1 MLSSQDRTMMRAV
14 QADLYH
20 DTCQVC
26 TYTDSDGDSWGY
38 GQPTYTA
45 QAAIS
50 CGFKPASVREVMD
63 SGQVAMTVAQLR
75 LPVDTEVTALD
86 RIRLTHRHGAE
97 LDDAEVYAIKG
108 IKRGPSG
115 LVLELETCTEEDV
128 RER

>member
-1 MLSSQDRTMMRAV
+1 MLSSQDLARMRDV

-26 TYTDSDGDSWGY
+26 VYTESGTSSWGY
-38 GQPTYTA
+38 GQPHYVA
-45 QAAIS
+45 QPAIS

-86 RIRLTHRHGAE
+86 RIRLTHRYGAA